1 MNKKP
6 STVRKRGTVHRPR
19 KVQQRSW
26 RRRLHFQL
34 ARLSLSLILVT
45 TLPVL
50 ALRWIDPPITAFML
64 PSWWSGID
72 YHWVDR
78 EQMAPYVALA
88 VIAAEDQRFAYHHGF
103 DFKAIRQAMAD
114 NASGERLRGAST
126 ISQQTAKN
134 LFLWRSRNLL
144 RKGLEAWFTFWLE
157 LLLPKA
163 RILELYLNI
172 AQLGP
177 NIYGVEAASRHY
189 YGKSARRLTQ
199 PEAALLATVLPNPI
213 RMHVERPSAYVRTRQ
228 HWITH
233 QMNQLGLSYLKDL

>member
-1 MNKKP
+1 MNKKS
-6 STVRKRGTVHRPR
+6 STVTRRTAGRHAR
-19 KVQQRSW
+19 QISSRSW
-26 RRRLHFQL
+26 RRRLHLQL
-34 ARLSLSLILVT
+34 ARLVLSLLLIT

-64 PSWWSGID
+64 PDLWSGID
-72 YHWVDR
+72 YHWMVR
-78 EQMAPYVALA
+78 EQMSPYAALA

-114 NASGERLRGAST
+114 NAAGERLRGAST

-134 LFLWRSRNLL
+134 LFLWRSRSML
-144 RKGLEAWFTFWLE
+144 RKALEAWFTFWLE

-199 PEAALLATVLPNPI
+199 SEAALLAAVLPNPI
-213 RMHVERPSAYVRTRQ
+213 RMHVERPSAYVSTRQ
-228 HWITH
+228 HWIKR
-233 QMNQLGLSYLKDL
+233 QMNQLGLSYLNGL